1 MLRMDTE
8 RIWDSGRVIQDS
20 VWRGLHSYGPGAF
33 SLFYIQRI
41 GSYQYKS
48 DLDIGKKKKKK
59 REKRKKPKRRKKRKE
74 GRI

>member
-1 MLRMDTE
+1 MYLMMLRMDTE

-48 DLDIGKKKKKK
+48 DLDIGK
-59 REKRKKPKRRKKRKE
+59 RAAFYRPCSQA
-74 GRI
+74 